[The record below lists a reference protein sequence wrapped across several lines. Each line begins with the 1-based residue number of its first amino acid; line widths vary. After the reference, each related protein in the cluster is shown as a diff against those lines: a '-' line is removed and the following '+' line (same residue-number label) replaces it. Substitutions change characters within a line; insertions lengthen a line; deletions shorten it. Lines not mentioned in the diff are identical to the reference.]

1 MIPRLYNKCLI
12 RPEEIEASRE
22 DLEVLGVFNPGAA
35 RTREGVFLLARVAE
49 EPKEKREGWY
59 ALPRYDAGK
68 GCIEVD
74 WVRWEDVVTQDQ
86 RVVVQKD
93 TGRLRLT
100 FLSHLRVIHSRDG
113 KTVDAIPRDGLFPAN
128 EYEEFGVEDPR
139 ITRIGETFWITY
151 VGVSR
156 HGVVTALASTKD
168 FRSFERHG
176 IIFPPENK
184 DVVLFPERIE
194 GEYWA
199 LHRPNPRQWFAKPE
213 MWTATS
219 PDLLQWGKH
228 QFLLGGTADWEIGRV
243 GAGTPPI
250 RRPEGWVSIY
260 HGNSRYEGD
269 ASIGVYAGGALL
281 LDAEEPRKVLG
292 RSGAILRPTT
302 DYEAR
307 GFVPGVVFPT
317 GWVDQGGTVLVYY
330 GAADTFTAVVEVS
343 WRDIIGSLRWK

>member
-1 MIPRLYNKCLI
+1 MIPRLYNKCLL
-12 RPEEIEASRE
+12 RPADVGASRE
-22 DLEVLGVFNPGAA
+22 DLEVLGVFNPAA
-35 RTREGVFLLARVAE
+35 AATAEGVFLLARVAE

-68 GCIEVD
+68 RYIEVD
-74 WVRWEDVVTQDQ
+74 WVRCGDVVTQDQ

-113 KTVDAIPRDGLFPAN
+113 RTVDVVTKDGLFPAN

-139 ITRIGETFWITY
+139 ITRIGDTYWITY

-168 FRSFERHG
+168 FKMFERHG

-184 DVVLFPERIE
+184 DVVLFPEKIG

-199 LHRPNPRQWFAKPE
+199 LHRPNPRQWFTKPE

-219 PDLLQWGKH
+219 PDLVQWGQH
-228 QFLLGGTADWEIGRV
+228 EFLLGGTEDWEIGRV

-269 ASIGVYAGGALL
+269 PSIGVYAGGALL
-281 LDAEEPRKVLG
+281 LDAENPRKVVAQ
-292 RSGAILRPTT
+292 SGAILSPAT

-317 GWVDQGGTVLVYY
+317 GWVDQGETVLVYY

-343 WRDIIGSLRWK
+343 WRDILASLRRK